1 MASAVFSQI
10 LSVSPYSPRAV
21 VGCRE
26 GLMGSSIQLMC
37 LLKMKAEAGV
47 HQREVRCLGKGQQV
61 QEGTMCAGYVKT
73 RPLSSELIGKYQ
85 CYLPMSHLTTDH
97 GHVYTWW

>member
-10 LSVSPYSPRAV
+10 LSVLPYSPWAV
-21 VGCRE
+21 VGCME

-47 HQREVRCLGKGQQV
+47 HQREVQCLGKGQQWYRK
-61 QEGTMCAGYVKT
+61 A
-73 RPLSSELIGKYQ
+73 Q
-85 CYLPMSHLTTDH
+85 CVLDM
-97 GHVYTWW
+97 

>member
-10 LSVSPYSPRAV
+10 LSVSSYFPWAV
-21 VGCRE
+21 VGCME

-47 HQREVRCLGKGQQV
+47 HQREVRCLGKGQQ
-61 QEGTMCAGYVKT
+61 
-73 RPLSSELIGKYQ
+73 
-85 CYLPMSHLTTDH
+85 CYRRAKCVLDM
-97 GHVYTWW
+97 